1 MTMVLVVDDEFLIT
15 EVLALALEEEGYEV
29 RQAGNGRVAL
39 EIMAEQAPEL
49 VITDFMMPV
58 MNGRDLAKAIRG
70 QSRTAKIPVMLMTGA
85 HAHMAREHGDLFD
98 HVLTKPFDMAEL
110 TAVVKGLIDTSRHS
124 A

>member
-29 RQAGNGRVAL
+29 RQAGNGRMAL
-39 EIMAEQAPEL
+39 EIMAEQVPAL

-70 QSRTAKIPVMLMTGA
+70 QASAAHIPIMLMTGA

-98 HVLTKPFDMAEL
+98 HVLSKPFDMTEL
-110 TAVVKGLIDTSRHS
+110 TAVVKELIDTSTQRL
-124 A
+124 

>member
-15 EVLALALEEEGYEV
+15 EVVALALEEEGYEV

-39 EIMAEQAPEL
+39 EIMAEEMPEL

-58 MNGRDLAKAIRG
+58 MNGRDLAKTIRG
-70 QSRTAKIPVMLMTGA
+70 QSKIAKIPVMLMTGA

-98 HVLTKPFDMAEL
+98 HVLSKPFDMAEL